1 MTSTSGKG
9 LAGKFYRLLPLM
21 VIMALLLS
29 ACGAEP
35 AAQPTATTAAVEQPT
50 ATTAAM
56 EAPTATTAAME
67 APTATTA
74 ASVDATATKPKPV
87 ASKEGTLTLW
97 VHEGAVGAVEKVSA
111 DFTSKYNVQV
121 SVQQVGFGDIR
132 DQLKLAGP
140 AGEGPDIIVGAHD
153 WLGELVQNG
162 LLDPIDLGAKGE
174 MLDPVALQAFTYEGK
189 VYGLPYGLEAIAL
202 MYNKDLV
209 PTPPTTWAELKTIAK
224 QLQDE
229 KKVDQGYIL
238 QSGDP
243 YHAYPIITGFGGY
256 VFGRDAA
263 GNYDPTNVGL
273 DSVGGKAAFKE
284 IDQMIKDGLLRKDI
298 TGAIQQ
304 SLFLEGKSAMW
315 FAGPWTLN
323 DIRKSGIKYGV
334 APIPSMTQKAQPFV
348 GAQGFMVS
356 QYGKNKDVAKAFLTE
371 FLATDEA
378 MQAMYDSDPRVP
390 AWKSVQAKVFASTKP
405 EDVDIKAFAQSAG
418 NGVPMPAIP
427 QMSAVWTSWTKAID
441 LVFTQAQDPEGAI
454 TDASK
459 TIRDEIA
466 KIK

>member
-1 MTSTSGKG
+1 MVSLSGKG
-9 LAGKFYRLLPLM
+9 FASKLYRLLPLM
-21 VIMALLLS
+21 VILAMLLS

-56 EAPTATTAAME
+56 EEPTATTAAME
-67 APTATTA
+67 EPTATTA
-74 ASVDATATKPKPV
+74 AAADATATKPKPV

-97 VHEGAVGAVEKVSA
+97 VHEGAVAAVEKVSA
-111 DFTSKYNVQV
+111 DFTAKYNVQV

-162 LLDPIDLGAKGE
+162 LLEPLDLGAKAE
-174 MLDPVALQAFTYEGK
+174 MIDPVALQAFTYDGK

-209 PTPPTTWAELKTIAK
+209 PTPPTTWEELKTIAK

-256 VFGRDAA
+256 VFGRDAE
-263 GNYDPTNVGL
+263 GNYNPKDVGL
-273 DSVGGKAAFKE
+273 DR
-284 IDQMIKDGLLRKDI
+284 D
-298 TGAIQQ
+298 
-304 SLFLEGKSAMW
+304 
-315 FAGPWTLN
+315 
-323 DIRKSGIKYGV
+323 RKS
-334 APIPSMTQKAQPFV
+334 T
-348 GAQGFMVS
+348 
-356 QYGKNKDVAKAFLTE
+356 
-371 FLATDEA
+371 
-378 MQAMYDSDPRVP
+378 
-390 AWKSVQAKVFASTKP
+390 
-405 EDVDIKAFAQSAG
+405 
-418 NGVPMPAIP
+418 
-427 QMSAVWTSWTKAID
+427 
-441 LVFTQAQDPEGAI
+441 
-454 TDASK
+454 
-459 TIRDEIA
+459 
-466 KIK
+466 